1 MGPQTFCANFCTP
14 KNFPTLTFC
23 HYLNM
28 FYKKKFFTLTNL
40 CQCIYPHKNFPK
52 LPFCHYLN
60 KFFYRFLLSIFSFR
74 WHVFEKNFIFK
85 FAILFSQCF
94 LQFYWSQIAPKRY
107 SGDKNHIL
115 GKFLK
120 MSLPDQQYWY
130 IFHKHNFKNSFFGN
144 W

>member
-1 MGPQTFCANFCTP
+1 MSKFLCCMGPQTFCANFCTP

-60 KFFYRFLLSIFSFR
+60 KFFYRFLLSIFPLGDMFLKKISSS
-74 WHVFEKNFIFK
+74 N
-85 FAILFSQCF
+85 
-94 LQFYWSQIAPKRY
+94 LQFYFPSAFY
-107 SGDKNHIL
+107 SFIGHRLPQNVIL
-115 GKFLK
+115 GTKTT
-120 MSLPDQQYWY
+120 SWE
-130 IFHKHNFKNSFFGN
+130 NF
-144 W
+144 